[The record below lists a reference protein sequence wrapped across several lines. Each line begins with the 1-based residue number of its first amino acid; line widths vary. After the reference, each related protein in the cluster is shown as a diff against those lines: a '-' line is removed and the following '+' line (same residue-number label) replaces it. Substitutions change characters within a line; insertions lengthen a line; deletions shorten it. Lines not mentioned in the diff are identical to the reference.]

1 MSQIHSPSQT
11 VYVAHEYYNIRA
23 ELEKRP
29 GAPPCV
35 QVQTFAQLEQ
45 VIPQAEVLV
54 VSMLW
59 RNTLLARAPR
69 LKLIQSIS
77 SGVEQF
83 DLTQLRARGIHLSNA
98 RGANAAAVAEH
109 ALALLLSLSR
119 RLYEARDNQHRAHWS
134 GTGMDARP
142 RLQELTGKTVLIVG
156 MGTIG
161 DRLARICLA
170 LGMRVCGMRH
180 SPRPLDVPGVVQV
193 APGDLHAAMGQAD
206 YIVLTCPLTPQ
217 TEGLM
222 DQRAFAAMKPDACLI
237 NVARGR
243 VVDETA
249 LIAALRANAIAGAA
263 LDTYADEP
271 LPPTSPLWQLPNLVM
286 TSHVAGETQF
296 YEHNVVDILL
306 DNIRALETGGP
317 LRNQIV

>member
-1 MSQIHSPSQT
+1 MSQIQSPNQT
-11 VYVAHEYYNIRA
+11 IYVAHEYYDIRA

-29 GAPPCV
+29 GSPPCV
-35 QVQTFAQLEQ
+35 QVRTFAQLEQ
-45 VIPQAEVLV
+45 IIPQAEILV
-54 VSMLW
+54 ISMLW
-59 RNTLLARAPR
+59 RDSLLERAPR

-83 DLTQLRARGIHLSNA
+83 DLEQIRARDIHLCNA
-98 RGANAAAVAEH
+98 RGANAAVVAEH
-109 ALALLLSLSR
+109 ALALMLSLSR

-134 GTGMDARP
+134 GTGMDDHP
-142 RLQELTGKTVLIVG
+142 RLQELTGKTVLIIG

-170 LGMRVCGMRH
+170 LGMQVRGMRH
-180 SPRPLDVPGVVQV
+180 SSRPLDVPGVTQV
-193 APGDLHAAMGQAD
+193 MASDLHATMGQAD
-206 YIVLTCPLTPQ
+206 HIVLTCPLTPQ

-222 DQRAFAAMKPDACLI
+222 NQRAFATMKRDACLI

-243 VVDETA
+243 VVDESA
-249 LIAALRANAIAGAA
+249 LIAALRTNAIAGAA

-271 LPPTSPLWQLPNLVM
+271 LPSTSPLWQLPNLVM

-296 YEHNVVDILL
+296 YERNVVDILL
-306 DNIRALETGGP
+306 DNTRALETGGP

>member
-1 MSQIHSPSQT
+1 MQNPDQT
-11 VYVAHEYYNIRA
+11 IYVAHEYYNIRA

-45 VIPQAEVLV
+45 IIPQADVLV

-83 DLTQLRARGIHLSNA
+83 DLAHLTARGIHLCNA

-109 ALALLLSLSR
+109 ALALMLSLSR

-134 GTGMDARP
+134 GTGMDDRP
-142 RLQELTGKTVLIVG
+142 RLRELTGRTVLVVG

-170 LGMRVCGMRH
+170 LGMHVCGMRH
-180 SPRPLDVPGVVQV
+180 STRPLDVPGVAQV
-193 APGDLHAAMGQAD
+193 MACDLHAAMGQAD
-206 YIVLTCPLTPQ
+206 YVVLTCPLTPQ

-249 LIAALRANAIAGAA
+249 LIAALRTNAIAGAA

-271 LPPTSPLWQLPNLVM
+271 LPPTSPLWHLPNLVM

-296 YEHNVVDILL
+296 YERNVVDILL
-306 DNIRALETGGP
+306 YNIRALETGAP